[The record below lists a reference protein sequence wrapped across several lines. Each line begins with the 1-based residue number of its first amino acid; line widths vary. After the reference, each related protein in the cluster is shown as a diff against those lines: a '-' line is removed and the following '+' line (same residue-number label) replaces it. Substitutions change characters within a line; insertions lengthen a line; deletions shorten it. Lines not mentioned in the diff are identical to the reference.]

1 MTTAATVTAA
11 TGSRTRTYSPAEIA
25 GYVEAFHRDGFVT
38 VPGVLAPEEIVGLKA
53 AIDRVFD
60 EPRYVDSYNSLEGYI
75 ALRMFEID
83 APLFLPLLTR
93 EPLIT
98 LAETLLGPDCHIIA
112 QNALRNG
119 PGRAV
124 DTFHVDE
131 GPFFPIDNP
140 EIPRHDARLRMPVF
154 VVNCTYALTDIP
166 SAEYGPT
173 QCVPGSHYAGR
184 AHNDPKNPTFEG
196 RGAESIL
203 CKAGD
208 LYLFNNQVWH
218 RGAPNTS
225 DRVRYITGA
234 GFSRRFIA
242 QRFFP
247 FVNYQLPKEV
257 MDIADDRTRRVL
269 GLHAR
274 GAYG

>member
-1 MTTAATVTAA
+1 MTATAATANPPAA
-11 TGSRTRTYSPAEIA
+11 TRAFTPDEINA
-25 GYVEAFHRDGFVT
+25 LVERFHRDGFVH
-38 VPGVLAPEEIVGLKA
+38 VPGVLAPDEVEQLKA
-53 AIDRVFD
+53 AIDRVVD
-60 EPRYVDSYNSLEGYI
+60 EPKYVDSYNSLEGYI

-83 APLFLPLLTR
+83 APRFLPLLTR

-124 DTFHVDE
+124 DTYHVDE
-131 GPFFPIDNP
+131 GPFFPIDDP
-140 EIPRHDARLRMPVF
+140 QIPRHDARLRMPVF

-166 SAEYGPT
+166 SVEYGPT

-184 AHNDPKNPTFEG
+184 APNDPKNPTFEG
-196 RGAESIL
+196 RGPESIL
-203 CKAGD
+203 CRAGD